1 MKPTP
6 RMRIYF
12 AVIAVLAA
20 MLLLRPEGEATS
32 GDAGIV
38 AAVERPGH
46 APGLPGT
53 RGRSPSLPDALVATP
68 GTGEQAPP
76 PPGPLQEPPPAV
88 MYAPPPAEPRILGW
102 MGSGAMRHV
111 FVEWHDENYA
121 LAPSATLDD
130 VYRFEGIEQG
140 MAEFTYL
147 PDGTTRM
154 FRVGELDTAE

>member
-20 MLLLRPEGEATS
+20 MLLLRPEGEAT
-32 GDAGIV
+32 GGEAGIV
-38 AAVERPGH
+38 AAVERPVH
-46 APGLPGT
+46 APGLPGI
-53 RGRSPSLPDALVATP
+53 RGRSSSLPAALFATP
-68 GTGEQAPP
+68 VTVEQAPP
-76 PPGPLQEPPPAV
+76 PPEPLQEPPPAV